1 MSCVSYHRS
10 SCRATSQSRS
20 VSAILSSLAAAST
33 AAFSS
38 GRIESADVP
47 FSRVMRQ
54 RFSALAIGFFAIA
67 YSAAGSNA
75 SPGPCNGRT
84 NPIWVHGQQLPPSAA
99 HAVNA
104 ADGPAGLDG
113 RLASQDARG
122 APNLT
127 PYGSVRGLSPA
138 FEITGAASDDA
149 RKRIR
154 ALAAA
159 GSRTLLVSAPAKKIV
174 G

>member
-1 MSCVSYHRS
+1 M
-10 SCRATSQSRS
+10 
-20 VSAILSSLAAAST
+20 SAILSSLA

-54 RFSALAIGFFAIA
+54 RFSALAVGFFSKA
-67 YSAAGSNA
+67 YSAAGSHA

-84 NPIWVHGQQLPPSAA
+84 NPIWVHGQQLPPSAD
-99 HAVNA
+99 AVNA

-159 GSRTLLVSAPAKKIV
+159 GSRTPLVSAPAKKIV